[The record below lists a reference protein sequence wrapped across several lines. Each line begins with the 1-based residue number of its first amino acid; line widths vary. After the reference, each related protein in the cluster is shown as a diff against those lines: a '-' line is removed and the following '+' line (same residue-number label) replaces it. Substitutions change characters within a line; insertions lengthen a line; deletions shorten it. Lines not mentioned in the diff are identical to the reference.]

1 MAAEA
6 PVRAPAVARSTRRPA
21 AIAAAVSTSSAS
33 RFLPGHRPYLARRFA
48 AGRAAVAGP
57 VAGLHRRISVVAMAG
72 SVSFGA
78 SYQKRRKIPSWRVQ
92 CCADDEEEVKD
103 LGVNVALS
111 MLNFYKREISPLLP
125 SSCRYVPTCSEY
137 SMQAYKRYG
146 VVKGTILTAW
156 RLCHCNPLGG
166 YGYDPPRWF
175 GEEDLPLQ

>member
-1 MAAEA
+1 MVFTSGASAMGF
-6 PVRAPAVARSTRRPA
+6 TRPSP
-21 AIAAAVSTSSAS
+21 ISCAAAVPV
-33 RFLPGHRPYLARRFA
+33 LPRPC
-48 AGRAAVAGP
+48 GGP
-57 VAGLHRRISVVAMAG
+57 DQ
-72 SVSFGA
+72 VSFGA
-78 SYQKRRKIPSWRVQ
+78 SYQKRRKIPAWRVR
-92 CCADDEEEVKD
+92 CSADDEGLIDYSLCTCDSAEEVKD

-111 MLNFYKREISPLLP
+111 MLKFYKREISPLLP

-156 RLCHCNPLGG
+156 RLCRCNPLGG